1 MADHGYAAA
10 SNCIGRAA
18 RTLCAALRAQIDDTR
33 TLDAVMASRG
43 AALLLGAPY
52 GSFGSAMAS
61 ARYRKLDALPH
72 CASAPCSTRS
82 RIVLQ
87 GGDSASTSSSAMT
100 FKNRRFDALRRQIRH
115 HVDTPTIERIGASL
129 QHEPIQWIAYGVL
142 KRSGR
147 AARAKNVGRI
157 DRAMDGSGA
166 VLSCRRVVVCV
177 ESSNHRG
184 RWSINI
190 VCESRTPHS
199 AARHR
204 ASISCKAT

>member
-1 MADHGYAAA
+1 MRTLTVNEHGYAAA

-52 GSFGSAMAS
+52 GSFGPAMAS
-61 ARYRKLDALPH
+61 ARYRKLDALSH

-87 GGDSASTSSSAMT
+87 GGDSARTSGRAMT
-100 FKNRRFDALRRQIRH
+100 VRRFDALRRQIRH

-129 QHEPIQWIAYGVL
+129 LHEPIQWIAYGVL

-147 AARAKNVGRI
+147 AARSTNVGRI
-157 DRAMDGSGA
+157 D
-166 VLSCRRVVVCV
+166 
-177 ESSNHRG
+177 
-184 RWSINI
+184 
-190 VCESRTPHS
+190 
-199 AARHR
+199 
-204 ASISCKAT
+204 